1 MIIPTLM
8 CRAGKGKSALFEQT
22 RQSLAAG
29 IPRIVADS
37 ASPGSDKLPYMFTIT
52 INMVTININMIT
64 INMFTISSRQTLAA
78 QAKLAKLTLAAQAQS
93 SCPIQTPVA
102 QASCPK
108 LKAQKLPLS
117 QLPPLPPSHLQPGWW
132 LLFLSKER
140 VLGGNNWFSSS
151 FDDLMKIQQI
161 KKTNYSD

>member
-52 INMVTININMIT
+52 INMVTINMVT
-64 INMFTISSRQTLAA
+64 INMVTINVEIPL
-78 QAKLAKLTLAAQAQS
+78 
-93 SCPIQTPVA
+93 IVA
-102 QASCPK
+102 DSAS
-108 LKAQKLPLS
+108 
-117 QLPPLPPSHLQPGWW
+117 PG
-132 LLFLSKER
+132 S
-140 VLGGNNWFSSS
+140 
-151 FDDLMKIQQI
+151 
-161 KKTNYSD
+161 